1 MSLPVLPVSGV
12 SGSAD
17 EIFFSEHGY
26 AAFKTS
32 DTYATTIPGWV
43 TKADE
48 ALQRYL
54 EKATAAGG
62 LGIGKEKGFRE
73 LVMKDPCRYDVNF
86 DNAVGNDPIS
96 ANFMHEIQSAISQS
110 AGPLLQKVLGVDYK
124 WNAQGMV
131 TSLPGAKAQGWHV
144 DSSHL
149 FVGPAELLG
158 KLPCHF
164 VTVFIPLFKS
174 SLPIG
179 PTEMVPGTHLLTSE
193 MPNATIPDQYPSL
206 ETVERLTNVASAK
219 RDGYRSCFLDFSPG
233 DIIVMDGRMLHR
245 GLDNNLARRHLIY
258 ISFCRPWY
266 YEWPRSHSDHAS
278 LFKNSKL

>member
-1 MSLPVLPVSGV
+1 MEC
-12 SGSAD
+12 AR
-17 EIFFSEHGY
+17 HGDV
-26 AAFKTS
+26 TS
-32 DTYATTIPGWV
+32 RCQSTRLACGQLALVRRSRRV
-43 TKADE
+43 T
-48 ALQRYL
+48 R
-54 EKATAAGG
+54 KAT
-62 LGIGKEKGFRE
+62 
-73 LVMKDPCRYDVNF
+73 
-86 DNAVGNDPIS
+86 
-96 ANFMHEIQSAISQS
+96 
-110 AGPLLQKVLGVDYK
+110 
-124 WNAQGMV
+124 
-131 TSLPGAKAQGWHV
+131 
-144 DSSHL
+144 
-149 FVGPAELLG
+149 
-158 KLPCHF
+158 PCHF

-258 ISFCRPWY
+258 MSFCRPWY